1 MVREHRQNNIE
12 NIFNGTDRNRHQIR
26 LIFTPFNHYI
36 VFSLKFIDDDC
47 KRQSNWELQSL
58 KLKWHILWIHGNA
71 RIRTSS
77 SLKGPGKIVAFTMQ
91 VSCKSHAVTKLWLV
105 DIFQNDN
112 WHVDFQLQSLTDR
125 ERTDTNT
132 SCFAMKS
139 ISYFSFCQ
147 KTRTVMSCLSIGDC
161 LKSERFCILSQA
173 GLHVNIMNKT
183 GRPDYKKKIF
193 RLYILGAC
201 SDEHMQLHLEHT
213 HACDVGLPLYEN
225 GKIVDLPM
233 LIVLHHLQLHL
244 ANECSFQSEA
254 WSDSKE

>member
-71 RIRTSS
+71 RIGTSS
-77 SLKGPGKIVAFTMQ
+77 SLKGPGKIVAFTTLLIQ
-91 VSCKSHAVTKLWLV
+91 VACRYKALAVSDRSSEFKNSV
-105 DIFQNDN
+105 RHRMFQRILRRQFRLKRFYYKAR
-112 WHVDFQLQSLTDR
+112 VVYVRMAILSLAIPL
-125 ERTDTNT
+125 NT
-132 SCFAMKS
+132 SRSAQTQM
-139 ISYFSFCQ
+139 
-147 KTRTVMSCLSIGDC
+147 
-161 LKSERFCILSQA
+161 
-173 GLHVNIMNKT
+173 LH
-183 GRPDYKKKIF
+183 IF

-225 GKIVDLPM
+225 GKI
-233 LIVLHHLQLHL
+233 
-244 ANECSFQSEA
+244 NEA